1 MSDYQKQLMQAKPR
15 VDEENGWIHSYADLM
30 TLLLGFFIIMYSFSK
45 FDDKKFDDITKEF
58 VETFKGKDKAKRS
71 KSEVG
76 FNAEQKQLLTTQR
89 MVAILNLESPEALFA
104 KVEKVH
110 NDSVLREQI
119 KTAFDSKGELADG
132 LAVAG
137 REKEHY
143 KEVILPDTA
152 LFAPGQYRLK
162 PAAKKVLSIL
172 GRKLSSIGKDV
183 EIEIIGH
190 SDSSPL
196 SKRHVLADNFTLSS
210 ARAGAVARYFADLGI
225 AKSSMVIKGMGDL
238 DPLVPEFDV
247 QGRALPEN
255 RAKNRRVHIVVKK
268 RVRP

>member
-1 MSDYQKQLMQAKPR
+1 MSDYQKQVMQAKPR
-15 VDEENGWIHSYADLM
+15 SDEENGWIHSYADLM

-45 FDDKKFDDITKEF
+45 FDEKKFDDITKEF

-76 FNAEQKQLLTTQR
+76 FNAEQMQLLTTQR
-89 MVAILNLESPEALFA
+89 MVAILNLESPEALYA

-110 NDSVLREQI
+110 NDDVLREQI
-119 KTAFDSKGELADG
+119 KTAFDRDELANG

-137 REKEHY
+137 RDKEHY

-172 GRKLSSIGKDV
+172 GRKLSGIGKDV
-183 EIEIIGH
+183 EIEVIGH

-196 SKRHVLADNFTLSS
+196 SKRHALSDNFTLSS
-210 ARAGAVARYFADLGI
+210 ARAGAVARYFADLGV
-225 AKSSMVIKGMGDL
+225 AKSQMSVKGMGDL
-238 DPLVPEFDV
+238 DPLVAEFDANGHV
-247 QGRALPEN
+247 LPEN
-255 RAKNRRVHIVVKK
+255 RAKNRRVHIIVKK
-268 RVRP
+268 RVQP